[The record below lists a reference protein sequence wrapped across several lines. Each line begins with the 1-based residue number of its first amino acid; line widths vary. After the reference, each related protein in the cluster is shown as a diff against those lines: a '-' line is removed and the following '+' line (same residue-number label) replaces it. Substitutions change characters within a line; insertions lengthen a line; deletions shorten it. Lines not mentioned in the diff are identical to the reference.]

1 LIRIGL
7 ALLVGMALALLA
19 VAASGEPGV
28 LMIEWLGWR
37 LDTSA
42 AAGSV
47 LIGVL
52 ALVAVGFW
60 RLIIW
65 IGGAPQRAAR
75 LRAEARR
82 RESYAAL
89 ARGYLA
95 LAAGETD
102 DARRM
107 ARRAADAAEDAP
119 VLVGLLNAQAAEV
132 SGDDAAAR
140 SAYEALL
147 AHPDAQGSARQGLAR
162 LSWRAGDRAAALEQ
176 ARAGEVSGRGGAW
189 AWRMQFDDR
198 LEAGDWDGALALLGG
213 PRSRRSMTGERAD
226 RARAALL
233 TARAML
239 AYADGVARDALKAAA
254 LSPEFAPAA
263 VAAARLQAQAG
274 RLERAEVVLLRSW
287 KTRPHPAIALAYRD
301 LRTGESPAE
310 RAERMA
316 RLIARNPD
324 HRESRIQA
332 VERALLDGG
341 SAAIDQAIGRLS
353 DEPDTARLLDLKA
366 RAAWAMGQVA
376 QARGLAARATEAA
389 PEPDWSDIDTE
400 GRGFHYEPADWA
412 RIITAW
418 ADEAV
423 LLHPRLERREEPLA
437 ERQPDAERRVEAS
450 VFEAQAEA
458 PVAWRAP
465 DDPGDW
471 EEGEE
476 AAPAPDDSISPAP
489 PTGRRSRRTPAKR

>member
-1 LIRIGL
+1 MIRIGL
-7 ALLVGMALALLA
+7 ALLAGMALALLA

-28 LMIEWLGWR
+28 LTAEWLGWR

-47 LIGVL
+47 LIGML
-52 ALVAVGFW
+52 ALLAVGFW
-60 RLIIW
+60 RLVIW
-65 IGGAPQRAAR
+65 IGEAPQRAAR
-75 LRAEARR
+75 LRADARR

-95 LAAGETD
+95 LAAGEAD
-102 DARRM
+102 EARRM
-107 ARRAADAAEDAP
+107 ARRASDAAEDAP
-119 VLVGLLNAQAAEV
+119 VLTGLLAAQAAEV
-132 SGDDAAAR
+132 AGDEAAAR

-198 LEAGDWDGALALLGG
+198 LDAGDWDGALALLGG
-213 PRSRRSMTGERAD
+213 PRSKRSMTGERAD

-233 TARAML
+233 AARTLL
-239 AYADGVARDALKAAA
+239 AGAGGVARDALKAVA
-254 LSPEFAPAA
+254 LSPDFPPAA
-263 VAAARLQAQAG
+263 VAAARLQAQADRPG
-274 RLERAEVVLLRSW
+274 RGEVVLLRAW
-287 KTRPHPAIALAYRD
+287 KARPHPALALAYRD

-310 RAERMA
+310 RAERFA

-324 HRESRIQA
+324 HRESRILG
-332 VERALLDGG
+332 VERALLIGD
-341 SAAIDQAIGRLS
+341 AATIDEAVQVLPER
-353 DEPDTARLLDLKA
+353 DDTARVLDLKA

-376 QARGLAARATEAA
+376 QARSLAARAAEAPA
-389 PEPDWSDIDTE
+389 DADWSDIDPD
-400 GRGFHYEPADWA
+400 GRAFPYERADWA

-418 ADEAV
+418 ADEAALV
-423 LLHPRLERREEPLA
+423 HPRFERREEILA
-437 ERQPDAERRVEAS
+437 EAPIEPERRVEAAP
-450 VFEAQAEA
+450 FEAQAEETL
-458 PVAWRAP
+458 AWRAP

-471 EEGEE
+471 EDEDPSIPEPG
-476 AAPAPDDSISPAP
+476 APATSSAPA
-489 PTGRRSRRTPAKR
+489 RRPRRTPVKR

>member
-1 LIRIGL
+1 MIRVGV
-7 ALLVGMALALLA
+7 ALLVGMAIALLA

-28 LMIEWLGWR
+28 LTAEWLGWR

-42 AAGSV
+42 AAASV

-60 RLIIW
+60 RLVIW
-65 IGGAPQRAAR
+65 IGEAPQRAAR

-95 LAAGETD
+95 LAAGETE

-107 ARRAADAAEDAP
+107 ARRASDAVEDAP
-119 VLVGLLNAQAAEV
+119 VLAGLLNAQAAEA

-140 SAYEALL
+140 AAYEALL

-162 LSWRAGDRAAALEQ
+162 LSWRSGDRAAALEQ

-213 PRSRRSMTGERAD
+213 PRAKRSMTGERAD
-226 RARAALL
+226 RARSAVL
-233 TARAML
+233 TARATL
-239 AYADGVARDALKAAA
+239 AGAGGVARDALKAAA

-263 VAAARLQAQAG
+263 VVAARLQAAAG
-274 RLERAEVVLLRSW
+274 RQGRGEVVLLRAW
-287 KTRPHPAIALAYRD
+287 KARPHPAIALAYRD

-332 VERALLDGG
+332 VERALLIGDA
-341 SAAIDQAIGRLS
+341 SAIDETVGRLS
-353 DEPDTARLLDLKA
+353 GEPDTVRLLDLKA
-366 RAAWAMGQVA
+366 RAAWATGQVA
-376 QARGLAARATEAA
+376 QARSLAARAAEAQ
-389 PEPDWSDIDTE
+389 PEADWSDIDAE
-400 GRGFHYEPADWA
+400 GRAFHYERADWA
-412 RIITAW
+412 RLVTAW

-423 LLHPRLERREEPLA
+423 LLHPRLERREEILA
-437 ERQPDAERRVEAS
+437 EGLQEPERRVEVS
-450 VFEAQAEA
+450 VFEAEAEA
-458 PVAWRAP
+458 PLTWRAP

-471 EEGEE
+471 EEAEE
-476 AAPAPDDSISPAP
+476 PVPAPDGPASPP
-489 PTGRRSRRTPAKR
+489 PPPGRRSRRAASKR

>member
-1 LIRIGL
+1 MIRVGV

-28 LMIEWLGWR
+28 LTAEWLGWR

-42 AAGSV
+42 AAASV

-60 RLIIW
+60 RLVIW
-65 IGGAPQRAAR
+65 IGEAPQRAAR

-119 VLVGLLNAQAAEV
+119 VLVGLLNAQTAEA
-132 SGDDAAAR
+132 SGDDATAR
-140 SAYEALL
+140 AAYEALL
-147 AHPDAQGSARQGLAR
+147 VHPDAQGSARQGLAR

-213 PRSRRSMTGERAD
+213 PRAKRSMTGDRAD

-233 TARAML
+233 TARALL
-239 AYADGVARDALKAAA
+239 AGAAGVARDALKAAS
-254 LSPEFAPAA
+254 LSPDFPPAA

-274 RLERAEVVLLRSW
+274 RHGRGEVVLLRAW
-287 KTRPHPAIALAYRD
+287 KIRPHPAIALAYRD

-332 VERALLDGG
+332 VERALLIGDA
-341 SAAIDQAIGRLS
+341 AAIDEAVERLAR
-353 DEPDTARLLDLKA
+353 EPDTARLLDLRA

-376 QARGLAARATEAA
+376 QARSLAARAVEAE
-389 PEPDWSDIDTE
+389 PEADWSDIDAE
-400 GRGFHYEPADWA
+400 GRAFRYEAADWA
-412 RIITAW
+412 RIVAAW
-418 ADEAV
+418 ADEAA
-423 LLHPRLERREEPLA
+423 LPHPRLERRETTLA
-437 ERQPDAERRVEAS
+437 EGLQEPERRIEAS
-450 VFEAQAEA
+450 AFEAQAEA
-458 PVAWRAP
+458 PVVWRAP

-476 AAPAPDDSISPAP
+476 AARPADAPAGP
-489 PTGRRSRRTPAKR
+489 PPPARRPRRAPTKR

>member
-1 LIRIGL
+1 MIRIGVT
-7 ALLVGMALALLA
+7 LLVGMAIALLA

-28 LMIEWLGWR
+28 LVVEWLGWR

-42 AAGSV
+42 AAGSL
-47 LIGVL
+47 LIGIL
-52 ALVAVGFW
+52 ALAAVGFW
-60 RLIIW
+60 RLMIW
-65 IGGAPQRAAR
+65 IGEAPQRAAR

-119 VLVGLLNAQAAEV
+119 ILVGLLNAQTAEAA
-132 SGDDAAAR
+132 GDDASAR
-140 SAYEALL
+140 GAYEALL

-213 PRSRRSMTGERAD
+213 PRAKRSMTGERAE

-233 TARAML
+233 TARALL
-239 AYADGVARDALKAAA
+239 AGAGGVARDALKASS

-274 RLERAEVVLLRSW
+274 RHGRAEVALLRAW
-287 KTRPHPAIALAYRD
+287 KARPHPAIALAYRD

-324 HRESRIQA
+324 PIESRCQA
-332 VERALLDGG
+332 VERALLIGDAATINEAVSRLDG
-341 SAAIDQAIGRLS
+341 
-353 DEPDTARLLDLKA
+353 EPDTARLLDLKA

-376 QARGLAARATEAA
+376 QARSLAARAAEAPA
-389 PEPDWSDIDTE
+389 DPDWSDIDAE
-400 GRGFHYEPADWA
+400 GRAFAYDRADWA
-412 RIITAW
+412 RIVTAW

-423 LLHPRLERREEPLA
+423 LLHPRFERREETLA
-437 ERQPDAERRVEAS
+437 EAPIEPERRVEPTP
-450 VFEAQAEA
+450 FEAEV
-458 PVAWRAP
+458 PLTWRAP

-471 EEGEE
+471 EDGDEPAT
-476 AAPAPDDSISPAP
+476 AADSPPAP
-489 PTGRRSRRTPAKR
+489 PVPARRPRRTPAKR